1 MAKSLP
7 LRSDTIL
14 IAGAP
19 SSFDL
24 MRSLQT
30 ASSIWIVSAFAH
42 KSGWKLIR
50 DSLLK
55 SSAELT
61 LISGLN
67 FCQTEPA
74 VLRDWISNRFRRRGA
89 KSFLYIGPET
99 FHPKI
104 FIVKKQSEMFAL
116 VGSGNLSAGGL
127 RDNIECFAYVKKSSA
142 ISEIISWLND
152 IIGDQK
158 CCIPLTA
165 EYINAYEP
173 RFKKASRARK
183 DLHRRAKEAR
193 QKVTSV
199 HRANMKNWRRAV
211 TEAKKYFRSREF
223 DWYHDQ
229 KREARKILRLLHHP
243 KYDFSRE
250 EWSGFYNIP
259 NMGRLVPIYKYSVY
273 RQKKKLCNALKLLI
287 KSDVPIAQRIDA
299 AINPQE
305 KTYVWRLGINAVS
318 KILASIEPK
327 KWPVWNNVAKR
338 VMHQFGYK
346 APRNA
351 SPGQKYA
358 AYAELMRQFMRDTHA
373 VDMLA
378 LDCFIYWYD
387 TDYRAG

>member
-1 MAKSLP
+1 MAKSMP
-7 LRSDTIL
+7 LKSDTIL

-19 SSFDL
+19 PSFDL

-30 ASSIWIVSAFAH
+30 ASSIWMVSAFAH
-42 KSGWKLIR
+42 KSGWKMIR

-61 LISGLN
+61 LISGIN

-89 KSFLYIGPET
+89 KSFLYVGNEI

-104 FIVKKQSEMFAL
+104 FIVKKQSKIFAL

-152 IIGDQK
+152 IIGDK
-158 CCIPLTA
+158 NCCIPLTA

-173 RFKKASRARK
+173 RYKKASRARK
-183 DLHRRAKEAR
+183 DIHKRAKEAK
-193 QKVTSV
+193 QEITAVQ
-199 HRANMKNWRRAV
+199 RASMKNWRRAV
-211 TEAKKYFRSREF
+211 TEAKKFFHSSKF
-223 DWYHDQ
+223 NWYNDQ
-229 KREARKILRLLHHP
+229 KVAARDILKVLHHP
-243 KYDFSRE
+243 KYDFTRE
-250 EWSGFYNIP
+250 EWSEFYDIWYL
-259 NMGRLVPIYKYSVY
+259 GHLIAIYKYRVF
-273 RQKKKLCNALKLLI
+273 RQKAKLRNALRLLSKTKI
-287 KSDVPIAQRIDA
+287 PIVQRVDA
-299 AINPQE
+299 ALDSKN
-305 KTYVWRLGINAVS
+305 KTYVSYLGINAVS

-358 AYAELMRQFMRDTHA
+358 AYAELMRQFMRDTNA
-373 VDMLA
+373 TDMLA
-378 LDCFIYWYD
+378 LDCFIIWKD
-387 TDYRAG
+387 RELKG